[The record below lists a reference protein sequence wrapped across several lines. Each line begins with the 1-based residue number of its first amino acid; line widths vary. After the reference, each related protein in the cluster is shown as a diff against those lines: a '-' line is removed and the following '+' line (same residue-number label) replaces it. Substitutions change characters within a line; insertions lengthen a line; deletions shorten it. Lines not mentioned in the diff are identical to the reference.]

1 MNEWIS
7 VEDRLPDEDIRVL
20 VYLDSDR
27 SYTKIDTD
35 RRFEG
40 KWVRWGSDV
49 THWMYLPESPTD
61 NNELSLVNCSTMLWV
76 GGEPFRCYCGSN
88 VFSEYKT
95 NDGKKI
101 FECHG
106 CKSRYEGQ

>member
-1 MNEWIS
+1 MEWIS
-7 VEDRLPDEDIRVL
+7 VKDRLPEEDIRVL
-20 VYLDSDR
+20 VYLDTDR
-27 SYTKIDTD
+27 SYTKMDTD

-40 KWVRWGSDV
+40 KWVRWGRDV
-49 THWMYLPESPTD
+49 THWMHLPESPTD

-106 CKSRYEGQ
+106 CKSKYEGE